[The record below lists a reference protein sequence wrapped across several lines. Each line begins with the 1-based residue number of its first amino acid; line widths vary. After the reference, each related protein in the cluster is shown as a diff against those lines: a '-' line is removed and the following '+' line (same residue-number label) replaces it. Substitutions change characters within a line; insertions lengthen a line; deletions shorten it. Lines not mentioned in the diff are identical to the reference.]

1 MKWPILLALLG
12 GACSSQP
19 RPGPGPAPTGSGSAS
34 GVKPTGTVCDA
45 QRAKIEQLYRARAR
59 DREPSR
65 VEEAVAD
72 NTTMVL
78 NDCVQAPDKT
88 AACIAAATTVQDLEA
103 RCLVPLDDEGTEGDK
118 LTR

>member
-1 MKWPILLALLG
+1 MKWLILLALG

-19 RPGPGPAPTGSGSAS
+19 RPGPAPTHTGSGSAS
-34 GVKPTGTVCDA
+34 AVKPTGTVCDA
-45 QRAKIEQLYRARAR
+45 QRAKVEQLYRVRAR

-65 VEEAVAD
+65 IEDAVAD
-72 NTTMVL
+72 NTTMVM

-88 AACIAAATTVQDLEA
+88 AACIAAATTVQELEA

-118 LTR
+118 LAR